1 MESLEKASDGVKYG
15 KISDTPFVD
24 FNIPTILNK
33 NFATNNQHILAASVQ
48 YAPYHLRNQIW
59 DDQTKSIL
67 KKTMKVIENIIPNFS
82 NLIESS
88 HVLSPEDI
96 EK

>member
-24 FNIPTILNK
+24 FNIPSILNE
-33 NFATNNQHILAASVQ
+33 NFAINNQHILAASVQ

-67 KKTMKVIENIIPNFS
+67 KKNTMKVIENIIPNFS

-88 HVLSPEDI
+88 HV
-96 EK
+96 

>member
-24 FNIPTILNK
+24 FNIPTILNE
-33 NFATNNQHILAASVQ
+33 NFAINNQHILAASVQ

-67 KKTMKVIENIIPNFS
+67 
-82 NLIESS
+82 
-88 HVLSPEDI
+88 
-96 EK
+96 